1 MASFVENFL
10 ITFGPSSIGNRSL
23 QSSFKRQRQEVFIL
37 TFSDL
42 GEVGVAVGDAAR
54 VPHHGVVAGEAVDGG
69 ELLLVGRHS

>member
-1 MASFVENFL
+1 M
-10 ITFGPSSIGNRSL
+10 SSAMWHHLWRIFSL
-23 QSSFKRQRQEVFIL
+23 TLDHHLSAIEVFLQETMSIL